1 MPCRRIRLDAQDR
14 DRHASGKSLFQRTIL
29 LAIILLLSAALA
41 PTRAVAD
48 VTETPG
54 ATRDRGGAGIIDT
67 DEEAVRR
74 LLDLFRA
81 AQLSLGEA
89 MMTAEKLHKGSRI
102 VQISFDIS
110 GSPGY
115 RVRTLKND
123 EIWENV
129 IDAQTGNITGDAVVL
144 YLKEL
149 SGEDRGNITA
159 LKSVKQELSDAVLV
173 AEKAASGK
181 ALAAGLMNEN
191 GKLNFVVVVVSGD
204 KFKQVV
210 LEPPRA
216 GRQRSAP
223 RRSP

>member
-1 MPCRRIRLDAQDR
+1 
-14 DRHASGKSLFQRTIL
+14 
-29 LAIILLLSAALA
+29 
-41 PTRAVAD
+41 
-48 VTETPG
+48 
-54 ATRDRGGAGIIDT
+54 
-67 DEEAVRR
+67 
-74 LLDLFRA
+74 
-81 AQLSLGEA
+81 
-89 MMTAEKLHKGSRI
+89 MTAEKLHKGSRI